1 MQSNHVS
8 HFWSTQ
14 PYHLWTNHSDH
25 EASGPWLQKMPKPA
39 PRVSTWIQEQFS
51 SFVNQNWALW
61 TWWRGRCWW
70 WAGDKDDDSGT
81 SHHHIPLA
89 LLVSSLPVCFHFVF
103 WGLILHALFYYLCV
117 FVLCRRFQ
125 SAISSS
131 NWKLNMYVRMGYIIL
146 KKANK
151 TPKQL
156 EDAIG
161 LNNMTAACWRGIIF
175 WQFNDIAESLHI
187 NRFCFGFHV
196 KARRGS

>member
-14 PYHLWTNHSDH
+14 PYHLWTNHLDH

-39 PRVSTWIQEQFS
+39 PRVPTWIREQFS
-51 SFVNQNWALW
+51 SFVKQNWALW

-81 SHHHIPLA
+81 SHHHIQLA

-103 WGLILHALFYYLCV
+103 WGVILHALFYYLCV
-117 FVLCRRFQ
+117 FALRRQFQ

-131 NWKLNMYVRMGYIIL
+131 NWTLSKYVRMGYIIL
-146 KKANK
+146 KKPTEPPNNSRMPLVSTIWQQHAEGELFFDSLM
-151 TPKQL
+151 TL
-156 EDAIG
+156 
-161 LNNMTAACWRGIIF
+161 LNLCISKDSVLFFT
-175 WQFNDIAESLHI
+175 
-187 NRFCFGFHV
+187 
-196 KARRGS
+196 